1 MENLK
6 EGREEVS
13 YSKALGCKLF
23 YTIFNHAKY
32 VGKKI
37 TKTKKRGGG
46 GGNVSKRYFML
57 KVETS
62 VTLKS

>member
-6 EGREEVS
+6 EGREEVT

-37 TKTKKRGGG
+37 TKTKKKGGG
-46 GGNVSKRYFML
+46 GWGMFPKDIL
-57 KVETS
+57 C
-62 VTLKS
+62 

>member
-6 EGREEVS
+6 EGREEVT

-37 TKTKKRGGG
+37 TKTKKGVGGECFQ
-46 GGNVSKRYFML
+46 KIFY
-57 KVETS
+57 VES
-62 VTLKS
+62 